1 MPIEQ
6 QPQIKYESPYSADPP
21 PYDPHQHSPLKRRY
35 SPSAPAS
42 DEKRQRIEV
51 APPASPPALGG
62 DDMDFAAMIAAAAA
76 TASEE
81 AGPPAPMQ
89 QQQHQVQHH
98 QQHSYASQEPLP
110 SVEGYQT
117 AATQEFGGGAEAAAE
132 ISNGFSADPHL
143 YMRILSLPILESLS
157 TQILSTLAQ
166 GPYSET
172 IKIVTQPES
181 ELGQAYATLKSL
193 FDQTKKI
200 YSQQKPFLSA
210 DELNIREPEHRGTIR
225 TTNLATFVS
234 SVVGG
239 QDVGF
244 YELNDH
250 FIETFVAD
258 GAELQTE
265 PGLLYL
271 NLKTQMYL
279 SAVSQEEQER
289 TKDEV
294 LDDLFPVSLA
304 DTLRARHPESDLTQS
319 EVEFVK
325 EANARRE
332 YLQNDSGDPDS
343 ISILSE
349 QYAWEDFLKNLS
361 DHLKKA
367 YEPLIAPYMRRHAL
381 TAPPPSLHTQ
391 QQQQHP
397 NPPAEHLSP
406 KPNNHD
412 PQQPPPPQH
421 PEPEL
426 DLGDLD
432 IEQAT
437 RAATQ
442 HALQSIGY
450 SQYDRQQAPPQH
462 LQQQQHQHNQQMGN
476 YAPEYP
482 AGAVPYHTQTA
493 PTQVLYEQAR
503 QAAVAKASP
512 HSRRPGLPSQRR
524 PWSTEEENAL
534 MAGLDQVKGPHWSQI
549 LALYGAKG
557 QVSEILKDR
566 NQVQL
571 KDKARNLKLFFLK
584 SNIEVPYY
592 LQCVTGELKTRAP
605 SQAARKEAEE
615 RARLASDEEQAR
627 FNGIMALAGGMQEG
641 GVGMGMAQQQEGR
654 EMHGGGMGM
663 EGLQQQQ
670 REGEFDGQQQ
680 HHHGLQLGQHAQ
692 QQGENRSPRD
702 QGQIG
707 AQGQQTGQ
715 GAEVSQLDFEDAL
728 GARLMESLEDHD
740 KRAASVTTS

>member
-1 MPIEQ
+1 MPIE

-21 PYDPHQHSPLKRRY
+21 PYDPHQHSPLKRRF
-35 SPSAPAS
+35 SPSTPHAPAS

-51 APPASPPALGG
+51 PSPPALGG

-81 AGPPAPMQ
+81 AGPAPPQ
-89 QQQHQVQHH
+89 QQQMQH
-98 QQHSYASQEPLP
+98 QQHSFAPQEPLP
-110 SVEGYQT
+110 SVEGYQSG
-117 AATQEFGGGAEAAAE
+117 EFGGSREAAAE

-294 LDDLFPVSLA
+294 LDDLFPVSLG
-304 DTLRARHPESDLTQS
+304 DTLRARHPGSDLTQS

-397 NPPAEHLSP
+397 NPTTEQTSP
-406 KPNNHD
+406 KPTHD
-412 PQQPPPPQH
+412 PQQPPQH

-450 SQYDRQQAPPQH
+450 SQYERQQQTQPQQH
-462 LQQQQHQHNQQMGN
+462 LQQQHPQHNQQMAN
-476 YAPEYP
+476 YAQEYP

-641 GVGMGMAQQQEGR
+641 GLGGMGQQGGG
-654 EMHGGGMGM
+654 EMHGGHHLGM

-670 REGEFDGQQQ
+670 QQQRGEEQQQFDGQQHQ
-680 HHHGLQLGQHAQ
+680 HGQQHG
-692 QQGENRSPRD
+692 QQGEVNRSPSG

-707 AQGQQTGQ
+707 TQQQAGGQGQ
-715 GAEVSQLDFEDAL
+715 EVSQLDFEDAL

>member
-1 MPIEQ
+1 M
-6 QPQIKYESPYSADPP
+6 YEARS
-21 PYDPHQHSPLKRRY
+21 
-35 SPSAPAS
+35 
-42 DEKRQRIEV
+42 
-51 APPASPPALGG
+51 
-62 DDMDFAAMIAAAAA
+62 
-76 TASEE
+76 
-81 AGPPAPMQ
+81 
-89 QQQHQVQHH
+89 
-98 QQHSYASQEPLP
+98 
-110 SVEGYQT
+110 
-117 AATQEFGGGAEAAAE
+117 
-132 ISNGFSADPHL
+132 
-143 YMRILSLPILESLS
+143 
-157 TQILSTLAQ
+157 
-166 GPYSET
+166 
-172 IKIVTQPES
+172 
-181 ELGQAYATLKSL
+181 
-193 FDQTKKI
+193 
-200 YSQQKPFLSA
+200 
-210 DELNIREPEHRGTIR
+210 
-225 TTNLATFVS
+225 NLA
-234 SVVGG
+234 
-239 QDVGF
+239 
-244 YELNDH
+244 
-250 FIETFVAD
+250 A
-258 GAELQTE
+258 
-265 PGLLYL
+265 
-271 NLKTQMYL
+271 
-279 SAVSQEEQER
+279 
-289 TKDEV
+289 
-294 LDDLFPVSLA
+294 
-304 DTLRARHPESDLTQS
+304 
-319 EVEFVK
+319 
-325 EANARRE
+325 
-332 YLQNDSGDPDS
+332 
-343 ISILSE
+343 ILSE

-391 QQQQHP
+391 QQQHP
-397 NPPAEHLSP
+397 PPTSDHPSP
-406 KPNNHD
+406 PPTHD
-412 PQQPPPPQH
+412 PQPPSN

-450 SQYDRQQAPPQH
+450 SQYERHQQQQQQPPQH
-462 LQQQQHQHNQQMGN
+462 LQQQQHQQHNPQMTS

-641 GVGMGMAQQQEGR
+641 SVGMGGQDGR
-654 EMHGGGMGM
+654 AGEMQHGGMGMGM

-670 REGEFDGQQQ
+670 QRGEEQFDNQQHVHGQQQ
-680 HHHGLQLGQHAQ
+680 QQHQQ
-692 QQGENRSPRD
+692 QQGENRSPRE
-702 QGQIG
+702 
-707 AQGQQTGQ
+707 QGQQQLGQVQGQ